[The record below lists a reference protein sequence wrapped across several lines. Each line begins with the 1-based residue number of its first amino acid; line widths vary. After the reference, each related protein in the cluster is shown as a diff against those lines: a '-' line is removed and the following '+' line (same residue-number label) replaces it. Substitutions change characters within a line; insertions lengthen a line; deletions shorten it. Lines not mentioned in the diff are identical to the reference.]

1 LTQHQAFCR
10 ENRLYDKKGNE
21 SMALYAISD
30 LHLAMSIEKPMDVFG
45 ARWANYM
52 DRLRENWCSIV
63 GDDDYVLVP
72 GDISWAT
79 YLEQAYEDFKFIHEL
94 PGKKIISKGNHDYWW
109 TTRSKLD
116 KFLNENGFTSISF
129 MHNNSYRI
137 GEFVVCGT
145 RGWEMPGET
154 GFSAEDAKIYQ
165 RELQRLELSLK
176 DAVKTAGNNAV
187 KASGAGDGESTIIA
201 ALHYPAYNS
210 KGEFS
215 GFLDIMKKY
224 GVKLCIYGHLHGD
237 ACRGAVEGMVDGIM
251 FRLVSADHL
260 GFSPLLLY

>member
-1 LTQHQAFCR
+1 
-10 ENRLYDKKGNE
+10 
-21 SMALYAISD
+21 MAIYAISD
-30 LHLAMSIEKPMDVFG
+30 LHLAVSIEKPMDVFG

-52 DRLRENWCSIV
+52 DRLKENWCRIV
-63 GDDDYVLVP
+63 GDDDYVIVP

-79 YLEQAYEDFKFIHEL
+79 YLEQAVDDFKFIHEL

-116 KFLNENGFTSISF
+116 KFIDENGFTSISF

-137 GEFVVCGT
+137 GNIAVCGT

-176 DAVKTAGNNAV
+176 NSVSTAG
-187 KASGAGDGESTIIA
+187 AGGSETTIIT
-201 ALHYPAYNS
+201 ALHYPPYNS

-215 GFLDIMKKY
+215 EFLDIMKKY
-224 GVKLCIYGHLHGD
+224 RVSLCIYGHLHGE
-237 ACRGAVEGMVDGIM
+237 ACRGAVEGLVDGIM

-260 GFSPLLLY
+260 GFSPLLMY